1 MEDSKWRLEQEE
13 RENVGQE
20 KKNEVEDTEELE
32 VFRRQW
38 QEELRHASSG
48 NSQQRQQ
55 EKKETEAAGLYWM
68 GVAAERSGDTHSAL
82 IYYRHAVQ
90 LVPDIEY
97 RVHSQD
103 TPRHLREEGNDSSD
117 EDEEEGEVRS
127 EVVEEGVVSITESL
141 RHMNLRSPVCQP
153 DRLTRATHISSLP
166 CEVLRLVL
174 HCVVSVHLDMRS
186 LEQCSMVC
194 RGFYCLTRQPG
205 LWRMACKKLWP
216 NCSLTGSFD
225 NCFKSWRKMYINRPH
240 LYFHGVYISKI
251 SYVRR
256 GEHSLDGYYKPYHTV
271 IYYRYLRFFPDG
283 VVMYQTSPDN
293 PGNVVARLCHKHSS
307 ESVLLGEYSLD
318 GDMLTVDVLGYQS
331 RLVPHRHRGRE
342 KREITHEQRFH
353 MELIVKRSK
362 KSRIFNQLIWQEHYC
377 HSLHRPT
384 GSMQISHF
392 SIDYKYPP
400 FFFSRV
406 KSYTSNSQGFLS

>member
-1 MEDSKWRLEQEE
+1 
-13 RENVGQE
+13 
-20 KKNEVEDTEELE
+20 
-32 VFRRQW
+32 
-38 QEELRHASSG
+38 
-48 NSQQRQQ
+48 
-55 EKKETEAAGLYWM
+55 
-68 GVAAERSGDTHSAL
+68 
-82 IYYRHAVQ
+82 
-90 LVPDIEY
+90 
-97 RVHSQD
+97 
-103 TPRHLREEGNDSSD
+103 
-117 EDEEEGEVRS
+117 
-127 EVVEEGVVSITESL
+127 
-141 RHMNLRSPVCQP
+141 
-153 DRLTRATHISSLP
+153 
-166 CEVLRLVL
+166 
-174 HCVVSVHLDMRS
+174 
-186 LEQCSMVC
+186 
-194 RGFYCLTRQPG
+194 
-205 LWRMACKKLWP
+205 
-216 NCSLTGSFD
+216 
-225 NCFKSWRKMYINRPH
+225 MYINRPH